1 MTATVEQARPLTA
14 RQAALYG
21 WLYSELRDRGTK
33 RTGRH
38 AMQQFGMTS
47 PNGVVL
53 HLKALARKGYVRREA
68 QRAAGWYPLLRPD
81 GRPWRGFADGS
92 GPADPAGLTR
102 RQAELYLVLYG
113 DLRDHA
119 RHLSVA
125 AASARLGVVS
135 NNTFTGLF
143 KHLVQKGWLGHLD
156 DGSGRWFP
164 LRRPDATPFA
174 GFRDID

>member
-102 RQAELYLVLYG
+102 
-113 DLRDHA
+113 
-119 RHLSVA
+119 HLSVA